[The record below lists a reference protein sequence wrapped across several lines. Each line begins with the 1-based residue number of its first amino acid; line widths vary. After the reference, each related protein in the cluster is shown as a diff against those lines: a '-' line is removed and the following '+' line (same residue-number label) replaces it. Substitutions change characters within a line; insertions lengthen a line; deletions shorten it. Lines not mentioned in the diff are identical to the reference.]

1 MFVVDKMVIEDKQN
15 DVRDE
20 DLTEVMLPD
29 GTTKKLGP
37 SSKDAYSVLEDL
49 CLLANSEKPHFL
61 KLDFLLKTFALE
73 LIESVLTNYHELFR
87 KVCDWRRLWPSVA
100 HVSLP
105 VIAQRIPTS
114 AAPSFVSTPTKSAI
128 RSAHLPVDVEMHSR
142 CVFTAQAIFHRA
154 RNRSRSLSNVTHQD
168 RC

>member
-1 MFVVDKMVIEDKQN
+1 MFVVDKMVFEDKQY

-20 DLTEVMLPD
+20 DLTEVTLPD

-87 KVCDWRRLWPSVA
+87 KVSDWRLLYYSLTY
-100 HVSLP
+100 VSPP
-105 VIAQRIPTS
+105 VIAQRVLTS
-114 AAPSFVSTPTKSAI
+114 SASSFVSTLAKSIIGTAY
-128 RSAHLPVDVEMHSR
+128 LPLDVEMHSG
-142 CVFTAQAIFHRA
+142 CVFASQAIF
-154 RNRSRSLSNVTHQD
+154 N
-168 RC
+168 